1 MANYELQ
8 PEEVV
13 LYEGAVTRKAYKG
26 NLLMTLTSQKLIF
39 EKEKGLFKKERELVD
54 IILLESVKFY
64 NDAAQIKQKG
74 SEVEVQTVEQNL
86 TILFSGMIEARK
98 FTGKI
103 VDAVTGTTLA
113 KRSSNKIKDA
123 FTMVDDTLGLDTRG
137 TIKGVLEKGVKGT
150 ILNGI
155 GKKK

>member
-64 NDAAQIKQKG
+64 NDAAQIKQK
-74 SEVEVQTVEQNL
+74 
-86 TILFSGMIEARK
+86 
-98 FTGKI
+98 
-103 VDAVTGTTLA
+103 D
-113 KRSSNKIKDA
+113 
-123 FTMVDDTLGLDTRG
+123 
-137 TIKGVLEKGVKGT
+137 
-150 ILNGI
+150 
-155 GKKK
+155 